1 MTSIEVLLLSLALG
15 MDAFSVAIG
24 VGLTASGRRQIFRL
38 SWHFGFFQFA
48 MPLAG
53 WQAARLVSSEVGS
66 YGAWIGSGLLFLV
79 GFRMLRDALRKGAR
93 QALPRDPTKG
103 WSLVMLSTATS
114 IDALAVGFGLGLV
127 GGSLFRACL
136 LIGITAGLM
145 TWLGMLLGRFL
156 AARVGIYAELA
167 GGVVLLLLALRLLLG
182 R

>member
-1 MTSIEVLLLSLALG
+1 MSSLELLLLSLALG

-24 VGLTASGRRQIFRL
+24 VGLTAAGRRQIFRL

-48 MPLAG
+48 MPLIG
-53 WQAARLVSSEVGS
+53 WQAARFVSSEVGA

-79 GFRMLRDALRKGAR
+79 GFRMLRDALRKDGR
-93 QALPRDPTKG
+93 KALPRDPTKG

-127 GGSLFRACL
+127 GGNLLRACL
-136 LIGITAGLM
+136 LIGITAGGM
-145 TWLGMLLGRFL
+145 TWMGMLLGRSL
-156 AARVGIYAELA
+156 AARIGTYAEMA
-167 GGVVLLLLALRLLLG
+167 GGIVLVLLALRLLL